1 MIKVDTF
8 TLNPFE
14 ENTYVLSNEKGDAI
28 IIDPGCY
35 FSAEQETIKS
45 FIDEGGLHPVQLVN
59 THCHLDHVF
68 GNKWVAATWKLE
80 LYLHP
85 LEEKMLEMAPVSGAK
100 YGVHFDNYKGP
111 LHFIEAGDEIRL
123 GNDLLEVLLAP
134 GHSPGSICFYC
145 REQGFVI
152 AGDVL
157 FHESIGRS
165 DLPFGNH
172 EQLLNSIRTQL
183 FTLPDETVIYP
194 GHGPSTTIGHEKR
207 HNPFLKG

>member
-1 MIKVDTF
+1 MIKVDAF
-8 TLNPFE
+8 TLNPFQ

-45 FIDEGGLHPVQLVN
+45 FIDEGGLQPVQLVN

-85 LEEKMLEMAPVSGAK
+85 EEVKMLEMAPVSGAK
-100 YGVHFDNYKGP
+100 YGTTFDNYKGP
-111 LHFIEAGDEIRL
+111 LHFIEAGDTLQL
-123 GNDLLEVLLAP
+123 GDDTLEVLLAP

-145 REQGFVI
+145 RAQGFVI

-157 FHESIGRS
+157 FYESIGRS

-183 FTLPDETVIYP
+183 FTLPDETVVYP
-194 GHGPSTTIGHEKR
+194 GHGPSTTVGHEKK
-207 HNPFLKG
+207 HNPFLR